1 MYKRYLS
8 IPTYILTG
16 THRAIQYLH
25 IHTIH
30 IHIMEL
36 DLIVAFYFSI
46 SKKYKKKQNRIQ
58 FYVTSIDFTDLGVF
72 R

>member
-36 DLIVAFYFSI
+36 DLNVAFYFSI
-46 SKKYKKKQNRIQ
+46 SKKYIKKHKKNRIQ
-58 FYVTSIDFTDLGVF
+58 FYVFGLILQI
-72 R
+72 